1 LNFRDVGE
9 RDRSELFTSKWVINR
24 GETGMGNLPRAVGID
39 SGSYSYGAVDLPST
53 AGVAIIKFFRW
64 QDMVT

>member
-1 LNFRDVGE
+1 
-9 RDRSELFTSKWVINR
+9 
-24 GETGMGNLPRAVGID
+24 MGNLPRAVGID